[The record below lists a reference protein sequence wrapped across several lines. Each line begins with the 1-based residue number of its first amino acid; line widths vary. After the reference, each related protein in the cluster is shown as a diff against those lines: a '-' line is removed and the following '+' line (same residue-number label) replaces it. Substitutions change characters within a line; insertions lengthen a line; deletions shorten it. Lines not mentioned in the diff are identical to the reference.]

1 MADYSDAYIPVP
13 EPSREQLEVRIK
25 RLEEA
30 RAQSLEDEIRAEI
43 REVLRDTPMPID
55 FLVPVV
61 QRRLTPGEDTINK
74 VLREMIFEEKEI
86 EEIGVSFVYRV
97 KEKP

>member
-1 MADYSDAYIPVP
+1 MADYSEASRQIP
-13 EPSREQLEVRIK
+13 EPSKEELRSRIK

-30 RAQSLEDEIRAEI
+30 HAQSLEDKIRAEI
-43 REVLRDTPMPID
+43 REVLRDAPMPID
-55 FLVPVV
+55 FLIPVV

-74 VLREMIFEEKEI
+74 VLRGMIFEEKEI